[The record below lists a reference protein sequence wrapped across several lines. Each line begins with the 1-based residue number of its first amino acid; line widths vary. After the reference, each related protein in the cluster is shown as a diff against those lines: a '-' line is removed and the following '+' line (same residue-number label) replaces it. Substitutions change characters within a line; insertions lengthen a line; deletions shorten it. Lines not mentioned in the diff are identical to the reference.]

1 MKKGRRLTGMLLA
14 ASMAVMLLAG
24 CGGTAAAPEESGAV
38 RTSDKTEEAS
48 CIKIGVSGTP
58 DLDPAIVNTG
68 SSLIAA
74 VNLYDTLVFPSAEEE
89 SGVAPRAAED
99 WTVSDDGLQYTFHLK
114 QGIRFHNGEEMRL
127 PTSPIPWIVF

>member
-68 SSLIAA
+68 SSLIA
-74 VNLYDTLVFPSAEEE
+74 EI
-89 SGVAPRAAED
+89 GRAH
-99 WTVSDDGLQYTFHLK
+99 V
-114 QGIRFHNGEEMRL
+114 
-127 PTSPIPWIVF
+127 